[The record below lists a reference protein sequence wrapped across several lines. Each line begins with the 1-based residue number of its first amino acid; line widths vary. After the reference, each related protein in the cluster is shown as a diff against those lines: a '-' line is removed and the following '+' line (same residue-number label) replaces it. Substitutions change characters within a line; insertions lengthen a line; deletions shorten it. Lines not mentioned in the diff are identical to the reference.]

1 MLVLAAIAGAV
12 TAMAYRREPP
22 AKTLVL
28 TAAEWLELAEVVAG
42 LGDRDAR
49 AVANK
54 ARSAAGFGDAA
65 AADFSAAQ
73 WRTVVRAVVAV
84 GDDRLRNPNTTP

>member
-1 MLVLAAIAGAV
+1 MLAAIVGTV

-28 TAAEWLELAEVVAG
+28 TAAEWLELAEVLAAVG
-42 LGDRDAR
+42 ERDAR

-54 ARSAAGFGDAA
+54 ARSAAGLGEAV
-65 AADFSAAQ
+65 AADFSPAQ
-73 WRTVVRAVVAV
+73 WRTVVRAIVAV
-84 GDDRLRNPNTTP
+84 GDDRLHNPKNTL